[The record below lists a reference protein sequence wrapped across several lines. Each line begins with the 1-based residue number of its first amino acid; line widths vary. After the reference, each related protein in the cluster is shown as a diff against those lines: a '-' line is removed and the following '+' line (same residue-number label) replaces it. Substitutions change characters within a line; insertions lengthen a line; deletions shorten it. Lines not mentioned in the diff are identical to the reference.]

1 MIKIRADNSLKNF
14 TNQKITKV
22 KPIII
27 ATDVGDILLAHCKD
41 ATVSLTQTKNFGLLD
56 CLMKKEAT
64 IETEYDNM
72 VIIK

>member
-1 MIKIRADNSLKNF
+1 MIKILSDNSLKNF

-22 KPIII
+22 KSIII
-27 ATDVGDILLAHCKD
+27 TTDAGYIILTPCKD
-41 ATVSLTQTKNFGLLD
+41 TTVSLTETEAFGLID
-56 CLMKKEAT
+56 SLMKKEAT